1 MGAKRVKYKLP
12 IKKTKS
18 IIKAVVKMKI
28 LITGVAGFIGFH
40 LANLMLRQN
49 HQIVGVDNL
58 NDYYE
63 QSLKK
68 DRLAILEAH
77 KQFLFYKADL
87 KDKPSVDK
95 IFETHRPEY
104 VINLAAQ
111 AGVRFSISNPYA
123 YLDSNLTGFMNV
135 LEACRNYPVRHL
147 IYASS
152 SSVYGGNKVVPFST
166 NHNVDHPVS
175 LYAATKKANEL
186 MAHTYSHLYTIPT
199 TGLRFFTV
207 YGPYGR
213 PDMAYFSFV
222 KDILSGTPIKIF
234 NHGEMKRDF
243 TYVDDIVRSISQ
255 LIDKIPIANENWD
268 ERVDDLSTS
277 FAPYKIYNIGNNS
290 PVDLMHFITILEDQL
305 GIKAEKIFMEMQPGD
320 VLITYADVSDLEKDI
335 GFKPSTSIEKGLA
348 QFVKWYKSYYKIN
361 K

>member
-1 MGAKRVKYKLP
+1 MGAKRVKYKLS
-12 IKKTKS
+12 IKKNKS

>member
-1 MGAKRVKYKLP
+1 
-12 IKKTKS
+12 
-18 IIKAVVKMKI
+18 MKI

-77 KQFLFYKADL
+77 EQFLFYKADL

-123 YLDSNLTGFMNV
+123 YLDSNLIGFMNV

-186 MAHTYSHLYTIPT
+186 MAHTYSHLYNIPT

-222 KDILSGTPIKIF
+222 KDILSGTPIKVF

-305 GIKAEKIFMEMQPGD
+305 GMKAEKIFMEMQPGD

>member
-1 MGAKRVKYKLP
+1 
-12 IKKTKS
+12 
-18 IIKAVVKMKI
+18 MKI

-123 YLDSNLTGFMNV
+123 YLDSNLIGFMNV

>member
-1 MGAKRVKYKLP
+1 MGAKRVKYKLS
-12 IKKTKS
+12 IKKNKS

-123 YLDSNLTGFMNV
+123 YLDSNLIGFMNV

-175 LYAATKKANEL
+175 LYCEL
-186 MAHTYSHLYTIPT
+186 CI
-199 TGLRFFTV
+199 
-207 YGPYGR
+207 
-213 PDMAYFSFV
+213 
-222 KDILSGTPIKIF
+222 
-234 NHGEMKRDF
+234 
-243 TYVDDIVRSISQ
+243 
-255 LIDKIPIANENWD
+255 
-268 ERVDDLSTS
+268 
-277 FAPYKIYNIGNNS
+277 
-290 PVDLMHFITILEDQL
+290 
-305 GIKAEKIFMEMQPGD
+305 
-320 VLITYADVSDLEKDI
+320 
-335 GFKPSTSIEKGLA
+335 
-348 QFVKWYKSYYKIN
+348 
-361 K
+361 

>member
-1 MGAKRVKYKLP
+1 
-12 IKKTKS
+12 
-18 IIKAVVKMKI
+18 MKI

-305 GIKAEKIFMEMQPGD
+305 GMKAEKIFMEMQPGD